1 MHPWKRFWL
10 WSCPVRRR
18 SPGSMW
24 SLVPCLIL
32 NKNYDKLTRN
42 LCDPFKLRECFVT
55 VATYGQWSAG
65 EDGSASSTTTDN
77 STASKFLSK
86 SSQHSSICKTK
97 KHDNKFDRFKNNFKL
112 PDPSGFRKSR
122 IKRWTSPSSMKMADC
137 FMTKAAAISS
147 LPLSSDSAWTGIHE
161 TWRAPKLDRIVY
173 KFWI

>member
-1 MHPWKRFWL
+1 MHPLKRFWL

-24 SLVPCLIL
+24 SLVPCLVL

-55 VATYGQWSAG
+55 VAAYGQWSAG

-97 KHDNKFDRFKNNFKL
+97 NMTINMIDFKITLNYLIHRGSARVASNDGRLRRRWRWLIVSWPKL
-112 PDPSGFRKSR
+112 RPFHHYHCLLTLHGLG
-122 IKRWTSPSSMKMADC
+122 SMKHGV
-137 FMTKAAAISS
+137 
-147 LPLSSDSAWTGIHE
+147 LRNLTG
-161 TWRAPKLDRIVY
+161 
-173 KFWI
+173 